1 MAHTSLLVPVS
12 ELKILI
18 DMQGTVRMIHSYPP
32 TNTDYLLFS
41 ANTIHKVR
49 WEDHSLHEPITSLP
63 LTLRVPSSPL

>member
-1 MAHTSLLVPVS
+1 MAHTSLLVSVS

-18 DMQGTVRMIHSYPP
+18 DMQGTVRMINSYPP

-49 WEDHSLHEPITSLP
+49 WEDHSLQ
-63 LTLRVPSSPL
+63 